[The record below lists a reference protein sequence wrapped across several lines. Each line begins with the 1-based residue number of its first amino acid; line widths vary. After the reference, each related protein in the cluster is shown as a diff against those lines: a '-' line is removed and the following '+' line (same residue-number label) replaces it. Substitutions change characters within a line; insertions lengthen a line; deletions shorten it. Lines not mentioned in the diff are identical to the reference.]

1 MIVLRKYKEPDAKW
15 EQITLEEAIDKLEGA
30 GYWKKNTVK
39 DMLEDGQKLWSPY
52 AFFKKQDQKEKEPPF

>member
-30 GYWKKNTVK
+30 GYWEKNTVK

-52 AFFKKQDQKEKEPPF
+52 AFFKKQ

>member
-30 GYWKKNTVK
+30 GYWKKIQSKICLKMVK
-39 DMLEDGQKLWSPY
+39 NFGRLTHFLKNN
-52 AFFKKQDQKEKEPPF
+52 KEKQ

>member
-15 EQITLEEAIDKLEGA
+15 EQITLEEAIDKLEGS

-39 DMLEDGQKLWSPY
+39 DMLKDGQKLWSPY
-52 AFFKKQDQKEKEPPF
+52 AFFKKQ